1 MPNNWKTYTLGDLIK
16 IKHGFAFKGKYFT
29 TDEGKSLLLTPGNF
43 EASGGIKFNWSKQK
57 YYTGDYPSDYILSEG
72 DLIIALTDLTQS
84 CDILGSPA
92 VIKDDKYKY
101 LHNQRLGLVTEEEG
115 LIDKTFLYYYF
126 NTHNYRRLVQ
136 NSKTGSTVSHTAPER
151 IYKCEISLP
160 PLPEQRAIAS
170 ILSTIDDQIENNL
183 TMNKTLE
190 EMAMALYKHW
200 FVDFGPFQEGNFVE
214 SELGKIPEG
223 WEVSDLNSIIH
234 LNPRL
239 SIKKGEVASFVEM
252 KVVPEDAMSVSNV
265 AKKEF
270 KSGTKFQNGDTLFAR
285 ITPCLE
291 NGKTAFVDFLE
302 PDEIA
307 FGSTEFL
314 ILRAQEGYS
323 KYWNY
328 CLSRTDAFRSHA
340 ISCMVGTSGRQRVQ
354 NVPMMNFLI
363 ALAPKKIYQEFEL
376 KVDSLFQKIRLN
388 TIENQT
394 LIEQRDALLPK
405 LVSGEARVKGFE

>member
-1 MPNNWKTYTLGDLIK
+1 MLNGIGNAKDVSSN
-16 IKHGFAFKGKYFT
+16 KY
-29 TDEGKSLLLTPGNF
+29 SF
-43 EASGGIKFNWSKQK
+43 EK
-57 YYTGDYPSDYILSEG
+57 D
-72 DLIIALTDLTQS
+72 
-84 CDILGSPA
+84 DILYGKIRPYFQKVFQVDFTGICSTDIL
-92 VIKDDKYKY
+92 V
-101 LHNQRLGLVTEEEG
+101 LHSKNEG
-115 LIDKTFLYYYF
+115 LFSQDFLYQIAKTKDF
-126 NTHNYRRLVQ
+126 TNRAIETSSGTKMPRADW
-136 NSKTGSTVSHTAPER
+136 NSMGKNEML
-151 IYKCEISLP
+151 IP
-160 PLPEQRAIAS
+160 PLPEQHAIAS

-183 TMNKTLE
+183 AMNKTLE

-200 FVDFGPFQEGNFVE
+200 FVDFGPFQKGNFVE
-214 SELGKIPEG
+214 SELGEIPEG
-223 WEVSDLNSIIH
+223 WEMSDLRSIIN

-239 SIKKGEVASFVEM
+239 SIKKGQIASFVEM
-252 KVVPEDAMSVSNV
+252 KVVPEDAMSVSNI

-302 PDEIA
+302 ENEIA

-314 ILRAQEGYS
+314 ILRAHEGYS

-354 NVPMMNFLI
+354 NEPMMNFLI
-363 ALAPKKIYQEFEL
+363 ALAPKNVYQEFES
-376 KVDSLFQKIRLN
+376 KVESLFKKIRLN

-405 LVSGEARVKGFE
+405 LVSGEVRVKGFE

>member
-1 MPNNWKTYTLGDLIK
+1 MPHNWKTYKLGEICEVIGGGTPSTKKTEYYNGDISWITPRDLSGYNSKYIK
-16 IKHGFAFKGKYFT
+16 KGSRSITKLGLQKSSAKIMPKGTVLLSSRAPIGYLAIALNEISTNQGF
-29 TDEGKSLLLTPGNF
+29 KSLVVNQEFCYNEFIYYLLKNNVDVLLQN
-43 EASGGIKFNWSKQK
+43 ASGS
-57 YYTGDYPSDYILSEG
+57 
-72 DLIIALTDLTQS
+72 
-84 CDILGSPA
+84 
-92 VIKDDKYKY
+92 
-101 LHNQRLGLVTEEEG
+101 
-115 LIDKTFLYYYF
+115 TF
-126 NTHNYRRLVQ
+126 Q
-136 NSKTGSTVSHTAPER
+136 
-151 IYKCEISLP
+151 EISGNVVKGLSFPIP

-183 TMNKTLE
+183 AMNKTLE

-223 WEVSDLNSIIH
+223 WEVSELNSIIH